1 MSNQSEYYQKNKEKV
16 KQRVKK
22 YKEENKDKIKEY
34 GKEYYQ
40 KNKEKI
46 KQRVRLYH
54 ENNKDK
60 TKEYRE
66 RNKDRIK
73 EYSREYSKKYRFGDK
88 REELLAK
95 KRKYHWDNR
104 EKILEKK
111 KEYSK
116 RPEVKAMR
124 NKKSKHNYD
133 NDIQYKLTTLIRSR
147 LRLAIKNKSKQ
158 GSAIKNLGCSVD
170 EFKTY
175 LENKFQEGMTWDNWS
190 NDGWH
195 LDHVKP
201 LCHFNLEDPKQ
212 LAEACHYTNLQPL
225 WSYDNI
231 SKGNK
236 ERTRT
241 LKKVAQEPS
250 INILDII

>member
-1 MSNQSEYYQKNKEKV
+1 MSYSS
-16 KQRVKK
+16 
-22 YKEENKDKIKEY
+22 
-34 GKEYYQ
+34 EYYQ

-46 KQRVRLYH
+46 KEKSRKYYQENKDGKIKEYR

-60 TKEYRE
+60 
-66 RNKDRIK
+66 IK
-73 EYSREYSKKYRFGDK
+73 QYEHEYSKKYRFGDK
-88 REELLAK
+88 REELLAN

-116 RPEVKAMR
+116 RPEVKANR
-124 NKKSKHNYD
+124 RKKSKRDYHN
-133 NDIQYKLTTLIRSR
+133 NIQYKLTTLIRSR
-147 LRLAIKNKSKQ
+147 LRFAIKNKSKQ

-170 EFKTY
+170 ELKTY

-190 NDGWH
+190 SDGWH
-195 LDHVKP
+195 LDHIKP

-236 ERTRT
+236 ERIRT
-241 LKKVAQEPS
+241 LKKVSQEPS

>member
-1 MSNQSEYYQKNKEKV
+1 MSYSS
-16 KQRVKK
+16 
-22 YKEENKDKIKEY
+22 
-34 GKEYYQ
+34 EYYQ

-46 KQRVRLYH
+46 KEKSRKYYQENKDGKIKEYR

-60 TKEYRE
+60 
-66 RNKDRIK
+66 IK
-73 EYSREYSKKYRFGDK
+73 QYEHEYSKKYRFGDK
-88 REELLAK
+88 REELLAN

-116 RPEVKAMR
+116 RPEVKANR
-124 NKKSKHNYD
+124 RKKSKRDYHN
-133 NDIQYKLTTLIRSR
+133 NIQYKLTTLIRSR
-147 LRLAIKNKSKQ
+147 LRFAIKNKSKQ

-170 EFKTY
+170 ELKTY

-190 NDGWH
+190 SDGWH
-195 LDHVKP
+195 LDHIKP

-241 LKKVAQEPS
+241 LKEVAQEPC

>member
-1 MSNQSEYYQKNKEKV
+1 MSYSS
-16 KQRVKK
+16 
-22 YKEENKDKIKEY
+22 
-34 GKEYYQ
+34 EYYQ

-46 KQRVRLYH
+46 KEKSRKYYQENKNGKIKEYR

-60 TKEYRE
+60 
-66 RNKDRIK
+66 IK
-73 EYSREYSKKYRFGDK
+73 QYEHEYSKKYRFGDK
-88 REELLAK
+88 REELLAN

-116 RPEVKAMR
+116 RPEVKSNR
-124 NKKSKHNYD
+124 RKKSKRDYHN
-133 NDIQYKLTTLIRSR
+133 NIQYKLTTLIRSR
-147 LRLAIKNKSKQ
+147 LRFAIKNKSKQ
-158 GSAIKNLGCSVD
+158 GSAIKNLGCSID
-170 EFKTY
+170 ELKTH
-175 LENKFQEGMTWDNWS
+175 LENKFQEGMTWDNWT
-190 NDGWH
+190 NNGWH
-195 LDHVKP
+195 IDHIKP

-241 LKKVAQEPS
+241 LKEVAQEPC

>member
-1 MSNQSEYYQKNKEKV
+1 MSYSS
-16 KQRVKK
+16 
-22 YKEENKDKIKEY
+22 
-34 GKEYYQ
+34 EYYQ

-46 KQRVRLYH
+46 KEKSRKYYQENKDGKIKEYR

-60 TKEYRE
+60 
-66 RNKDRIK
+66 IK
-73 EYSREYSKKYRFGDK
+73 QYEHEYSKKYRFGDK
-88 REELLAK
+88 REELLAN

-116 RPEVKAMR
+116 RPEVKSNR
-124 NKKSKHNYD
+124 RKKSKRDYHN
-133 NDIQYKLTTLIRSR
+133 NIQYKLTTLIRSR
-147 LRLAIKNKSKQ
+147 LRFAIKNKSKQ

-170 EFKTY
+170 ELKTY

-190 NDGWH
+190 SDGWH
-195 LDHVKP
+195 LDHIKP

-241 LKKVAQEPS
+241 LKEVAQEPC